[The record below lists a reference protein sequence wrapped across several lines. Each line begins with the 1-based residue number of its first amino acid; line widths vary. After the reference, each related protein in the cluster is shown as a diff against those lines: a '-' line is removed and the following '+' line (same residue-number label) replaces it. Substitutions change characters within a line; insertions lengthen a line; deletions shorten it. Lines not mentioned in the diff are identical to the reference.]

1 MKKVAVVK
9 EQFPGE
15 RRVALLPE
23 NVEKLIA
30 AGYEVLVE
38 EGAGEAAGI
47 IDQNYADAG
56 AAVTSRSQL
65 TGADVLVQVRSLGA
79 NTVNGVE
86 DLELLNAG
94 QLVIGMCDPLGN
106 AEAIAELAQA
116 GVSQIALEMVPRI
129 TRAQSMDVLSSMATI
144 AGYRAVLHAAYQL
157 PRMFPLNMT
166 AAGTLSAAR
175 VFIIGAG
182 VAGLQ
187 AAATAKRL
195 GAIVSA
201 YDVRPDCRE
210 QVESVGARFVEL
222 ELEAEDAED
231 AGGYA
236 KEQTEDF
243 LTRQRAFM
251 AEVASEHDIIIT
263 TAAIP
268 GRQSPLLL
276 TSDAV
281 HGMGHGSVIVD
292 LAAERGG
299 NCAET
304 EADQTIVVDG
314 VTIMGPTNLPSEIPY
329 HASQMFGNNVT
340 NLLLHLISEEGD
352 IELDLEDDIVAG
364 CLISKEGEIVNQRIG
379 DLLGVA
385 VETPEPPQESEEPEG
400 SNEDESSEDEIVD
413 RAEAMPEVEPVSEAI
428 ESEYL
433 AESPEILQDQESPAE
448 DLGDTY
454 DAEPA
459 GEKVEVSPA
468 VDEEPLDDSIE
479 EEDELV
485 EYETEEDDEELA
497 EETDEGYFE
506 EDGESDEVEEVVEEL
521 QDNEEDAAELEE
533 PEDGSGEVGEE
544 DGETEEYVEYVE
556 YEEDEEED
564 EEDAVELE
572 EPEDG
577 SGEVGEEDGETEE
590 YVEYVEYEE
599 DEEEDEEDAVEL
611 EEPEDGSGEVGEE
624 DEETE
629 EYVEYVEYEE
639 EDEEDEGEDEE
650 DAAELEEPEDGSGEV
665 GEEGGEADEYELE
678 DYDAAEDY
686 GDDEDPDFD
695 FSDYEE

>member
-385 VETPEPPQESEEPEG
+385 VETSEPPQESEEPEG

-413 RAEAMPEVEPVSEAI
+413 RADAMPEVEPVSEAI

-454 DAEPA
+454 DTELA
-459 GEKVEVSPA
+459 GEEVEVSPA

-497 EETDEGYFE
+497 GKTDEGYFE

-521 QDNEEDAAELEE
+521 EDNDEDSDEYVEYEEEGEEEGEEE

-556 YEEDEEED
+556 YEEDDDENVEEED
-564 EEDAVELE
+564 AEGLGDS
-572 EPEDG
+572 DDQ
-577 SGEVGEEDGETEE
+577 S
-590 YVEYVEYEE
+590 
-599 DEEEDEEDAVEL
+599 DEAKEA
-611 EEPEDGSGEVGEE
+611 
-624 DEETE
+624 
-629 EYVEYVEYEE
+629 
-639 EDEEDEGEDEE
+639 
-650 DAAELEEPEDGSGEV
+650 
-665 GEEGGEADEYELE
+665 EEGGEADEYELE

>member
-340 NLLLHLISEEGD
+340 NLLLHLISQEGD

-385 VETPEPPQESEEPEG
+385 VETSEPPQESEEPEG

-413 RAEAMPEVEPVSEAI
+413 RAEAMTEVEPVSEAI
-428 ESEYL
+428 ESEDL

-448 DLGDTY
+448 DLGDSY

-459 GEKVEVSPA
+459 GEEVEVSPA

-497 EETDEGYFE
+497 GETDEGYFE

-521 QDNEEDAAELEE
+521 EDNDEDSDEYVEYEEEGEEEGEEE
-533 PEDGSGEVGEE
+533 PEDGSGEVCEE

-556 YEEDEEED
+556 YEEDDDENVEEED
-564 EEDAVELE
+564 AEELGDSDDQSDEAE
-572 EPEDG
+572 E
-577 SGEVGEEDGETEE
+577 
-590 YVEYVEYEE
+590 
-599 DEEEDEEDAVEL
+599 A
-611 EEPEDGSGEVGEE
+611 
-624 DEETE
+624 
-629 EYVEYVEYEE
+629 
-639 EDEEDEGEDEE
+639 
-650 DAAELEEPEDGSGEV
+650 
-665 GEEGGEADEYELE
+665 EEGGEADEYELE

>member
-281 HGMGHGSVIVD
+281 HGMEHGSVIVD

-413 RAEAMPEVEPVSEAI
+413 RADAMPEVEPVSEAI

-454 DAEPA
+454 DTELA
-459 GEKVEVSPA
+459 GEEVEVSPA

-485 EYETEEDDEELA
+485 EYETEEEDEELA

-521 QDNEEDAAELEE
+521 EDNEEEDAAELEEPEDGSGEVGEEDGETEEYVEYVEYEEEDEEDAAELEE

-556 YEEDEEED
+556 YEEDDDENVEEED
-564 EEDAVELE
+564 AEGLGDS
-572 EPEDG
+572 DDQ
-577 SGEVGEEDGETEE
+577 S
-590 YVEYVEYEE
+590 
-599 DEEEDEEDAVEL
+599 DEAKEA
-611 EEPEDGSGEVGEE
+611 
-624 DEETE
+624 
-629 EYVEYVEYEE
+629 
-639 EDEEDEGEDEE
+639 
-650 DAAELEEPEDGSGEV
+650 
-665 GEEGGEADEYELE
+665 EEGGEADEYELE

>member
-1 MKKVAVVK
+1 MRTVSHDLHSDFEELAIMKKVAVVK

-428 ESEYL
+428 ESEDL

-459 GEKVEVSPA
+459 GEEVEVSLA

-521 QDNEEDAAELEE
+521 EDNEEEDAAELEE

-556 YEEDEEED
+556 YEEDDDENVEEED
-564 EEDAVELE
+564 AEELGDSDDQSDEAE
-572 EPEDG
+572 E
-577 SGEVGEEDGETEE
+577 
-590 YVEYVEYEE
+590 
-599 DEEEDEEDAVEL
+599 A
-611 EEPEDGSGEVGEE
+611 
-624 DEETE
+624 
-629 EYVEYVEYEE
+629 
-639 EDEEDEGEDEE
+639 
-650 DAAELEEPEDGSGEV
+650 
-665 GEEGGEADEYELE
+665 EEGGEADEYELE

>member
-556 YEEDEEED
+556 YEEDDDENVEEED
-564 EEDAVELE
+564 AEELGDSDDQSDEAE
-572 EPEDG
+572 E
-577 SGEVGEEDGETEE
+577 
-590 YVEYVEYEE
+590 
-599 DEEEDEEDAVEL
+599 A
-611 EEPEDGSGEVGEE
+611 
-624 DEETE
+624 
-629 EYVEYVEYEE
+629 
-639 EDEEDEGEDEE
+639 
-650 DAAELEEPEDGSGEV
+650 
-665 GEEGGEADEYELE
+665 EEGGEADEYELE

>member
-1 MKKVAVVK
+1 MRTVSHDLHSDFEELAIMKKVAVVK

-521 QDNEEDAAELEE
+521 EDNEEEDAAELEE

-556 YEEDEEED
+556 YEEDEE
-564 EEDAVELE
+564 
-572 EPEDG
+572 
-577 SGEVGEEDGETEE
+577 
-590 YVEYVEYEE
+590 
-599 DEEEDEEDAVEL
+599 
-611 EEPEDGSGEVGEE
+611 
-624 DEETE
+624 
-629 EYVEYVEYEE
+629 
-639 EDEEDEGEDEE
+639 EDEE

>member
-243 LTRQRAFM
+243 LTRQRDFM

-340 NLLLHLISEEGD
+340 NLLLHLISEEGE

-385 VETPEPPQESEEPEG
+385 VEAPPQESEEPEG
-400 SNEDESSEDEIVD
+400 SNDDESSEDEIVD
-413 RAEAMPEVEPVSEAI
+413 RAEAMTEVEPVSEAI
-428 ESEYL
+428 ESEDL
-433 AESPEILQDQESPAE
+433 AESPELPQDQEPPAE
-448 DLGDTY
+448 DFGDTY

-459 GEKVEVSPA
+459 GAEMEVSPA

-485 EYETEEDDEELA
+485 EYETEEDDEDLA
-497 EETDEGYFE
+497 EEADEGYFE

-533 PEDGSGEVGEE
+533 PEDGSGE
-544 DGETEEYVEYVE
+544 
-556 YEEDEEED
+556 
-564 EEDAVELE
+564 
-572 EPEDG
+572 
-577 SGEVGEEDGETEE
+577 
-590 YVEYVEYEE
+590 
-599 DEEEDEEDAVEL
+599 
-611 EEPEDGSGEVGEE
+611 E

-639 EDEEDEGEDEE
+639 EDEEEDDEEEVEEE
-650 DAAELEEPEDGSGEV
+650 DAEELEEPKDESDEAE
-665 GEEGGEADEYELE
+665 EEGGEADEYELE

>member
-364 CLISKEGEIVNQRIG
+364 CLISKDGEIVSQRIG

-413 RAEAMPEVEPVSEAI
+413 RAEAMTEVEPVSQAI
-428 ESEYL
+428 ESEDL
-433 AESPEILQDQESPAE
+433 AESPEILQDQEPPAE

-459 GEKVEVSPA
+459 GEEVEVSPA
-468 VDEEPLDDSIE
+468 VDEEPLDESIE

-506 EDGESDEVEEVVEEL
+506 EDGELDEVEEVVEDPE
-521 QDNEEDAAELEE
+521 DNDEDSDEYVEYEEEDEKEDAADLEE

-544 DGETEEYVEYVE
+544 DGESDEVEEVVEDLEDNDEEYVEYVE
-556 YEEDEEED
+556 YEEDDDENVEEED
-564 EEDAVELE
+564 AEELGDSDDEADEADEAE
-572 EPEDG
+572 E
-577 SGEVGEEDGETEE
+577 
-590 YVEYVEYEE
+590 
-599 DEEEDEEDAVEL
+599 A
-611 EEPEDGSGEVGEE
+611 
-624 DEETE
+624 
-629 EYVEYVEYEE
+629 
-639 EDEEDEGEDEE
+639 
-650 DAAELEEPEDGSGEV
+650 
-665 GEEGGEADEYELE
+665 EEGGEADEYELE

>member
-379 DLLGVA
+379 DLLGIA

-413 RAEAMPEVEPVSEAI
+413 RADAMPEVEPVSEAI

-454 DAEPA
+454 DTELA
-459 GEKVEVSPA
+459 GEEVEVSPA

-485 EYETEEDDEELA
+485 EYETEEEDEELA

-521 QDNEEDAAELEE
+521 EDNEEEDAAELEE

-556 YEEDEEED
+556 YEEDDDENVEEED
-564 EEDAVELE
+564 AEGLGDS
-572 EPEDG
+572 DDQ
-577 SGEVGEEDGETEE
+577 S
-590 YVEYVEYEE
+590 
-599 DEEEDEEDAVEL
+599 DEAKEA
-611 EEPEDGSGEVGEE
+611 
-624 DEETE
+624 
-629 EYVEYVEYEE
+629 
-639 EDEEDEGEDEE
+639 
-650 DAAELEEPEDGSGEV
+650 
-665 GEEGGEADEYELE
+665 EEGGEADEYELE

>member
-428 ESEYL
+428 ESEDL

-459 GEKVEVSPA
+459 GEEVEVSLA

-521 QDNEEDAAELEE
+521 EDNEEEDAAELEE

-556 YEEDEEED
+556 YEEDDDENVEEED
-564 EEDAVELE
+564 AEELGDSDDQSDEAE
-572 EPEDG
+572 E
-577 SGEVGEEDGETEE
+577 
-590 YVEYVEYEE
+590 
-599 DEEEDEEDAVEL
+599 A
-611 EEPEDGSGEVGEE
+611 
-624 DEETE
+624 
-629 EYVEYVEYEE
+629 
-639 EDEEDEGEDEE
+639 
-650 DAAELEEPEDGSGEV
+650 
-665 GEEGGEADEYELE
+665 EEGGEADEYELE

>member
-385 VETPEPPQESEEPEG
+385 VETSEPPQESEEPEG

-413 RAEAMPEVEPVSEAI
+413 RADAMPEVEPVSEAI

-454 DAEPA
+454 DTELA
-459 GEKVEVSPA
+459 GEEVEVSPA

-485 EYETEEDDEELA
+485 EYETEEEDEELA

-521 QDNEEDAAELEE
+521 EDNEEEDAAELEE

-556 YEEDEEED
+556 YEEDDDENVEEED
-564 EEDAVELE
+564 AEGLGDS
-572 EPEDG
+572 DDQ
-577 SGEVGEEDGETEE
+577 S
-590 YVEYVEYEE
+590 
-599 DEEEDEEDAVEL
+599 DEAKEA
-611 EEPEDGSGEVGEE
+611 
-624 DEETE
+624 
-629 EYVEYVEYEE
+629 
-639 EDEEDEGEDEE
+639 
-650 DAAELEEPEDGSGEV
+650 
-665 GEEGGEADEYELE
+665 EEGGEADEYELE